1 MQRNGLHVWRDYC
14 FIEFMAR
21 FSSKIAFVAR
31 FIPRAVGPRAAA
43 LAGIVAAGMLTAAVQ
58 SANAAAITL
67 GTAAN
72 YGVVTG
78 VGGTLVIGGGLKVNG
93 NVGLGSGYNVQVSG
107 TNSESGTTYYDYT
120 TGQGSYT
127 VNSGGS
133 FTQGGSV
140 NQSMTQVMSDAVT
153 ASTAAAAATATAGLV
168 DQGGSISLNGSS
180 VTIKAL
186 TNLSENVLD
195 ISALSLTNGTL
206 TFDDNGFIGAKF
218 IINVTG
224 AFSVGNS
231 AIIKGING
239 ASGADIIFNI
249 EGTNSSAVSLTGN
262 SSTSIIG
269 TILAPQRNVNIGG
282 GGSLTGALIA
292 GVNNAGKSYTTTEAS
307 TGYNITSLGYTPR
320 TVVSTPEP
328 SSVAIF
334 GAGMLALVG
343 IRRRL
348 RRP

>member
-1 MQRNGLHVWRDYC
+1 MIIPFKILAGFYRQIGLR
-14 FIEFMAR
+14 
-21 FSSKIAFVAR
+21 SLL
-31 FIPRAVGPRAAA
+31 A
-43 LAGIVAAGMLTAAVQ
+43 LAVSICAVVGAEAAHA
-58 SANAAAITL
+58 SPITL

-78 VGGTLVIGGGLKVNG
+78 LGETFTVGGGFKLTG
-93 NVGLGSGYNVQVSG
+93 NLGLGAGYNVQISG
-107 TNSESGTTYYDYT
+107 NNSQTGTTYYD
-120 TGQGSYT
+120 GSNGGAWS
-127 VNSGGS
+127 NSGTYTS
-133 FTQGGSV
+133 GGSV

-153 ASTAAAAATATAGLV
+153 ASSAAAAATATAGLV
-168 DQGGSISLNGSS
+168 DQGGSISLSGSS

-206 TFDDNGFIGAKF
+206 TFDDNGHTGAKF

-224 AFSVGNS
+224 AFSAGVG
-231 AIIKGING
+231 AVIKGING

-249 EGTNSSAVSLTGN
+249 EGTGSTVNLTGN
-262 SSTSIIG
+262 SSTSLIG
-269 TILAPQRNVNIGG
+269 TILAPQRNVTLGG

-292 GVNNAGKSYTTTEAS
+292 GVNNAGKSYTTTES
-307 TGYNITSLGYTPR
+307 SSGYNITSLGYTPR
-320 TVVSTPEP
+320 TVINTPEP

-334 GAGMLALVG
+334 GAGIAVLIA

-348 RRP
+348 RPSRPSLTKY